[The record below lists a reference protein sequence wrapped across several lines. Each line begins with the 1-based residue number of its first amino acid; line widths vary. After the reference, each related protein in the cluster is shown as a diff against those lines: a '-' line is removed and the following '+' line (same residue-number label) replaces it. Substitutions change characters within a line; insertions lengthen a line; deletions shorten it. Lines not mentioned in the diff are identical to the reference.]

1 MYYARLFVPLQSI
14 KTYIM
19 KHFLLLTGMFVGHI
33 LSTNAQ
39 VEGPTMGWSSWNT
52 FAVNISEDIIKGQA
66 DAMVSQGLKDV
77 GYQYINIDDGF
88 QYGRTEDG
96 KVRIHPTRFPN
107 GLKVVSD
114 YIHSKG
120 LKAGIYS
127 DAGDCTCGSISNG
140 DTQNTNVGFYGY
152 EQVDA
157 DYYFKELEFDF
168 IKVDYCGGN
177 HAGLNEQEQ
186 YTAIH
191 NAIVNTGK
199 DVRYNLCRWAYPGTW
214 CHDISTSWRTTG
226 DISDSWESVKSI
238 LNENLYLSA
247 YCYDGCYNDMDMLEV
262 GRSMSDEE
270 DKTHFG
276 MWCIM
281 SSPLL
286 IGCNM
291 ATLRERPLALLK
303 NEELIALNQ
312 DPLGLQA
319 YVVQHVGET
328 YVLVKDILTLH
339 GKTRAV
345 ALYNPSDREEEMG
358 ISFSELDLGGQVMV
372 RDLFEHQ
379 DLGAMEGGLSVVVPP
394 HGTRIYKLEA
404 ENRLERYIYEAE
416 TAFLHD
422 YQEIYNNQAVGSA
435 IYEKNSSAS
444 GGAFVG
450 WLGGKRSNS
459 LLWKDVCVLEEADYT
474 IRFCGASA
482 DSRRFTVLLNGEE
495 AGSITMSTSN
505 WSTFKEYTLTLHL
518 NAGSNTIELYNEAGW
533 MPNIDYMSIEKAG
546 ESTIMTRRL
555 EEIRMQLEVMS
566 HNTLIPEKLQQKIQ
580 TLLARATSGS
590 LTSTQMRSLLTQT
603 QDLQNTIRDI
613 MPLCEEYQFWR
624 NYAEKNVAVSME
636 STPLTTFLTKI
647 ESSDKSFAK
656 ATTQALVE
664 SALNTLKS
672 AVTTYL
678 MADGAVPREGEYL
691 DFTLFIANYD
701 FSTKDGWQG
710 EPTYRS
716 GCGEEYNK
724 SFDLYQELADMKPG
738 VYLVKCNALFRP
750 KGNDGGAA
758 YRAGTENIK
767 AYFYANTKRVK
778 VKSLYSEEWPDASSF
793 GSVDNQNGY
802 PHSMRAAGIRFA
814 EGCYPNRVEY
824 TLSETG
830 TLRFGLKCSTY
841 TGDQWCCFDNFELY
855 YQALPDFYDGIE
867 EIKNE
872 QLTSKNDVF
881 DLSGRKI
888 PNAKKTKGI
897 VIRNGKKVVTKY

>member
-1 MYYARLFVPLQSI
+1 
-14 KTYIM
+14 M
-19 KHFLLLTGMFVGHI
+19 KRFLLVASI
-33 LSTNAQ
+33 LLSHSFAMQAQ
-39 VEGPTMGWSSWNT
+39 VETPTMGWSSWNT

-88 QYGRTEDG
+88 QYGRTSDG

-127 DAGDCTCGSISNG
+127 DAGDCTCGSLNNG

-157 DYYFKELEFDF
+157 DYYFNELEFDF

-226 DISDSWESVKSI
+226 DIYDGWESVKGI
-238 LNENLYLSA
+238 INENLYLSA

-262 GRSMSDEE
+262 GRSMSEEE

-319 YVVQHVGET
+319 YVVQHIGET
-328 YVLVKDILTLH
+328 YVLAKDILSLH

-345 ALYNPSDREEEMG
+345 ALYNPSDREEEMC
-358 ISFSELDLGGQVMV
+358 ISFSEVDLGGQVMV
-372 RDLFEHQ
+372 RDLFEHE
-379 DLGAMEGGLSVVVPP
+379 DMGTMEGALTVVVPP
-394 HGTRIYKLEA
+394 HGTRIYKLQA
-404 ENRLERYIYEAE
+404 ETRLERYIYEAE

-444 GGAFVG
+444 GGAFVS

-459 LLWKDVCVLEEADYT
+459 LLWKDVYVIEEADYT
-474 IRFCGASA
+474 VHICGASGE
-482 DSRRFTVLLNGEE
+482 SRSLAVVLNGEKV
-495 AGSITMSTSN
+495 GNVSMMTNN
-505 WSTFKEYTLTLHL
+505 WNTFKEYTKTLHL
-518 NAGSNTIELYNEAGW
+518 NAGSNSIELYNESGW

-546 ESTIMTRRL
+546 ENTIMTRRL
-555 EEIRMQLEVMS
+555 EETVKQLEVMAR
-566 HNTLIPEKLQQKIQ
+566 NMLLPDKLRQNIE
-580 TLLARATSGS
+580 TLLARATSGN
-590 LTSTQMRSLLTQT
+590 LTNNQIKSLLTQT
-603 QDLQNTIRDI
+603 QNMQNTIKDI
-613 MPLCEEYQFWR
+613 MPLCEEYHFWR
-624 NYAEKNVAVSME
+624 SYADKNVAVSLE
-636 STPLTTFLTKI
+636 STPLETLLSRI
-647 ESSDKSFAK
+647 ESSRK
-656 ATTQALVE
+656 AFSNATAETAVTNALK
-664 SALNTLKS
+664 TLKN

-678 MADGAVPREGEYL
+678 KADGAAPREGEYL
-691 DFTLFIANYD
+691 DMTLFIANND
-701 FSTKDGWQG
+701 FSTKDGWEG
-710 EPTYRS
+710 EPTYRN

-724 SFDLYQELADMKPG
+724 AFDLYQTLTDMKPG
-738 VYLVKCNALFRP
+738 VYVVKCNALFRP

-767 AYFYANTKRVK
+767 AYLYVNNKQVK
-778 VKSLYSEEWPDASSF
+778 VKSLYSEDWPDASSF

-814 EGCYPNRVEY
+814 EGCYQNNIKY

-830 TLRFGLKCSTY
+830 ALRFGLKCSSY
-841 TGDQWCCFDNFELY
+841 TSAQWCCFDNFALY
-855 YQALPDFYDGIE
+855 YQALPDFYDGI
-867 EIKNE
+867 NS
-872 QLTSKNDVF
+872 LTPNTPGRGETY
-881 DLSGRKI
+881 DLQGRKV
-888 PNAKKTKGI
+888 PNDKKSKGI
-897 VIRNGKKVVTKY
+897 VISEGKKVLR

>member
-1 MYYARLFVPLQSI
+1 MLAGCAV
-14 KTYIM
+14 
-19 KHFLLLTGMFVGHI
+19 GMH
-33 LSTNAQ
+33 AQ

-77 GYQYINIDDGF
+77 GYMYINIDDGF
-88 QYGRTEDG
+88 QYGRTSDG
-96 KVRIHPTRFPN
+96 KVRIHPQRFPN

-157 DYYFKELEFDF
+157 DFYFNELEFDF

-191 NAIVNTGK
+191 NAIVATGK

-226 DISDSWESVKSI
+226 DIYDGWESVKGI

-262 GRSMSDEE
+262 GRSMSEEE

-291 ATLRERPLALLK
+291 ATIKERPLALLK

-319 YVVQHVGET
+319 HVVQHIGET
-328 YVLVKDILTLH
+328 YVLVKDILSLH
-339 GKTRAV
+339 GTTRAV
-345 ALYNPSDREEEMG
+345 ALYNPSDREEEMC
-358 ISFSELDLGGQVMV
+358 ISFSEVDLGGQVLV
-372 RDLFEHQ
+372 RDLFEHE
-379 DLGAMEGGLSVVVPP
+379 DLGAMQGALSAVVPA

-404 ENRLERYIYEAE
+404 ETRLERYLYEAE

-435 IYEKNSSAS
+435 IYESNASAS
-444 GGAFVG
+444 GGKSVG

-459 LLWKDVCVLEEADYT
+459 LLWKDVYVAEEGDYT
-474 IRFCGASA
+474 LHFCCASA
-482 DSRRFTVLLNGEE
+482 ENRRFAVVLNGVE
-495 AGSITMSTSN
+495 AGTITVQTSN
-505 WSTFKEYTLTLHL
+505 WNTFKEYNMTLHL
-518 NAGSNTIELYNEAGW
+518 SAGTNSVELYNATNW
-533 MPNIDYMSIEKAG
+533 APNIDYMSIEKVG
-546 ESTIMTRRL
+546 ENTIMIRRL
-555 EEIRMQLEVMS
+555 EEVTRQLEVMA
-566 HNTLIPEKLQQKIQ
+566 HNTLLPDKIRQ
-580 TLLARATSGS
+580 NIASLLTRATSGS
-590 LTSTQMRSLLTQT
+590 LSNTQIKSLLTQV
-603 QDLQNTIRDI
+603 QNLQNTIKDV
-613 MPLCEEYQFWR
+613 MPLCEEFHFWR
-624 NYAEKNVAVSME
+624 AYAQKNVDVSLE
-636 STPLTTFLTKI
+636 SEPLTTFLSKI
-647 ESSDKSFAK
+647 EKSDGTFSK
-656 ATTQALVE
+656 ATSKTSVNSALV
-664 SALNTLKS
+664 ALKS
-672 AVTTYL
+672 AVTAYL
-678 MADGAVPREGEYL
+678 KAEGAVPRQGEYL
-691 DFTLFIANYD
+691 DMTLFIANYD
-701 FSTKDGWQG
+701 FSTKEGWEG
-710 EPTYRS
+710 EPTYRD

-724 SFDLYQELADMKPG
+724 TFDTYQTLQDMKPG
-738 VYLVKCNALFRP
+738 VYVVKCNAFFRP
-750 KGNDGGAA
+750 TGNDGGAA
-758 YRAGTENIK
+758 YRAGTENIRAFLYVNNK
-767 AYFYANTKRVK
+767 TVK
-778 VKSLYSEEWPDASSF
+778 LKSLYSEQWPDASSF
-793 GSVDNQNGY
+793 GSVDNQQGY

-814 EGCYPNRVEY
+814 EGCYQNEIEY
-824 TLSETG
+824 TQETTG
-830 TLRFGLKCSTY
+830 DLRFGLKCNVYKS
-841 TGDQWCCFDNFELY
+841 GCWCCFDNFALY
-855 YQALPDFYDGIE
+855 YQALPDFYDGIGTIGE
-867 EIKNE
+867 EQTKMTDDIY
-872 QLTSKNDVF
+872 
-881 DLSGRKI
+881 DLQGRK
-888 PNAKKTKGI
+888 AKIQPQGI
-897 VIRNGKKVVTKY
+897 YILGGKKVVVK